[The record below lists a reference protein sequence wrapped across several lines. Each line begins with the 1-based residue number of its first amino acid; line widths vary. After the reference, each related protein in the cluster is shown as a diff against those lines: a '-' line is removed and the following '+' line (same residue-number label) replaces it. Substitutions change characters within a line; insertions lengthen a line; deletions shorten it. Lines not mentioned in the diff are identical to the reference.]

1 MYQATISLYESKLGD
16 VNNTRYDL
24 EATIRTLEDKL
35 AKASAIQAEAPS
47 SPATAQREA
56 TTAAEID
63 NENLTAQ
70 VKHLQNKLTML
81 EDELEEVRMQAIND
95 AKAADTRLAKAKDA
109 ERATKE
115 EVVRIKE
122 EKDGVIRDGAR
133 LKERICELEGALK
146 ENAAALEGARAEIES
161 LRVEVA
167 VSFYPAEDES

>member
-1 MYQATISLYESKLGD
+1 M
-16 VNNTRYDL
+16 
-24 EATIRTLEDKL
+24 IRTLEEKL
-35 AKASAIQAEAPS
+35 AKVSAVKAEAPA

-70 VKHLQNKLTML
+70 VKHLQNKLSML

-95 AKAADTRLAKAKDA
+95 AKVADARLAKAKDA
-109 ERATKE
+109 DRATKE
-115 EVVRIKE
+115 EVARVRE
-122 EKDGVIRDGAR
+122 EKDSVMRDGVR
-133 LKERICELEGALK
+133 LKERISELEGALK

-167 VSFYPAEDES
+167 VSRSRALKANVAGYRELAGWTTCGSD